1 MLSWKNASRISP
13 STPKCPEHLTP
24 LRRFDHT
31 PILDFPQPFTL
42 RVERRVLH
50 FRKPAMTSRGALTE
64 RETYI
69 IAAHTAEGTGYG
81 ECCTMPGLLTAPTA
95 DELTACCA
103 EIEQR
108 GGLRNA
114 SLPSPIQF
122 GIECALLAALRPEQ
136 PRWDT
141 PFARGEEGIPIHH
154 LIWMADVDCML
165 AAMEKGIEAGFT
177 CLKLK
182 VGALPFAHELELLRQ
197 AHLSFPQAE
206 IRVDANGAF
215 TPQEALNKLEQLA
228 AAGVHSIE
236 QPIRPGQWKELSE
249 LCRHSPL
256 PIALD
261 EELICTSSQEQ
272 LLDTIRPQA
281 IVIKPSLH
289 GGLLAAEN
297 WASLAEERSISWW
310 VNSALESHTG
320 LTALAE
326 WCAYAAPGQLQ
337 GLGTGNLFTDD
348 EPYPV
353 RLNGSQLYYEQAK

>member
-1 MLSWKNASRISP
+1 
-13 STPKCPEHLTP
+13 
-24 LRRFDHT
+24 
-31 PILDFPQPFTL
+31 
-42 RVERRVLH
+42 
-50 FRKPAMTSRGALTE
+50 MTSRGALTE

-69 IAAHTAEGTGYG
+69 IEAHTAEGSGYG
-81 ECCTMPGLLTAPTA
+81 ECCTMPGLLPAPTA
-95 DELTACCA
+95 DELTECCA
-103 EIEQR
+103 KIQQQ

-114 SLPSPIQF
+114 SMPSPIQF
-122 GIECALLAALRPEQ
+122 GIECALLAALRPGK

-154 LIWMADVDCML
+154 LIWMADVDSML
-165 AAMEKGIEAGFT
+165 ASMEKGIEAGFT

-182 VGALPFAHELELLRQ
+182 VGALPFTDELEMLRQ

-215 TPQEALNKLEQLA
+215 MPHEALNKLEKLA
-228 AAGVHSIE
+228 EAGVHCVE

-256 PIALD
+256 PVALD
-261 EELICTSSQEQ
+261 EELIRSSSQEY
-272 LLDTIRPQA
+272 LLDSIRPQA

-289 GGLLAAEN
+289 GGLLAAES
-297 WASLAEERSISWW
+297 WASLAEERNISWW
-310 VNSALESHTG
+310 VNSALESHVG

-337 GLGTGNLFTDD
+337 GLGTGRLFTDD

-353 RLNGSQLYYEQAK
+353 RLNGAQLYYEQPKYNSVN